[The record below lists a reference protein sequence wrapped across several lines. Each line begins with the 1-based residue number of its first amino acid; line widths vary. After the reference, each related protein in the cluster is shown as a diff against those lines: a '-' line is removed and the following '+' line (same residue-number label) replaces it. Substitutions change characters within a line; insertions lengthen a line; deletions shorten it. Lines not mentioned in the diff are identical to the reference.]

1 MMKILV
7 DAVKQRGIEMFM
19 EWAKPH
25 VLAYHIRR
33 SAKQDAGL
41 PEVLR
46 ECLLNDFNQAD
57 REQTLQ
63 LIRGY
68 APVWQ
73 ALTENPEWA
82 DREVMR
88 LIKYLTKI
96 K

>member
-1 MMKILV
+1 MLNILV
-7 DAVKQRGIEMFM
+7 DAVKSRGIEMFM
-19 EWAKPH
+19 DWAKPRT
-25 VLAYHIRR
+25 LAYHIRR
-33 SAKQDAGL
+33 LSRENAGL

-46 ECLLNDFNQAD
+46 DCLINDFNQAD

-68 APVWQ
+68 APVWR
-73 ALTENPEWA
+73 ALAENPEWA

-88 LIKYLTKI
+88 FINYLSKI